1 MSEKKKAPR
10 AVGEFGDNQQHKG
23 AGHIN
28 HDTPGSVNQE
38 HADREHRKPTRD
50 VIKFWGAPAD
60 E

>member
-23 AGHIN
+23 AKHLN
-28 HDTPGSVNQE
+28 HDTPGRINQE
-38 HADREHRKPTRD
+38 QADRGHRKPTRD
-50 VIKFWGAPAD
+50 VIRFWGVPSG